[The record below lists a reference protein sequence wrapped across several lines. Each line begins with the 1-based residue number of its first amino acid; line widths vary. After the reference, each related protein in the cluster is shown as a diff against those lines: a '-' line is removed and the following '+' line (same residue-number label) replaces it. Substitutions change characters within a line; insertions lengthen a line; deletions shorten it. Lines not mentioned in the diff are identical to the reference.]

1 VAAYKKLYLLHTPNY
16 INFIINNRKLIKANC
31 GGKINLHCIT
41 NLENKNILK
50 HRDNEI
56 SDLHDIEQRKKSN
69 SLVYIA
75 KNNKL
80 DNQIKKINTYD
91 LQSLK
96 DSNNNLLKEHNE
108 QSKITRFLKREMKN

>member
-1 VAAYKKLYLLHTPNY
+1 
-16 INFIINNRKLIKANC
+16 
-31 GGKINLHCIT
+31 
-41 NLENKNILK
+41 LENKNILK